1 MELELTH
8 CPACGDPAEI
18 YDRFVLVDDGGAVEY
33 VKIRCISGTTFER
46 PVGPWTPGV
55 RSRA

>member
-8 CPACGDPAEI
+8 CPACGAAAEI
-18 YDRFVLVDDGGAVEY
+18 FDRFVLVDHRGAVEY
-33 VKIRCISGTTFER
+33 VRIRCISGATFER
-46 PVGPWTPGV
+46 LVGPWTPGT

>member
-1 MELELTH
+1 MNLELTR
-8 CPACGDPAEI
+8 CPACGLPAEI

-46 PVGPWTPGV
+46 RVGPWTPGV
-55 RSRA
+55 RARA